1 MWTGPSECIC
11 LSVCLFDCVGVCGGT
26 QINHTHTYTY
36 TYTRTHTHTV
46 KDHFMAIW
54 NESYVGGEVDRR
66 GTGGAIQGTMGYG

>member
-1 MWTGPSECIC
+1 M
-11 LSVCLFDCVGVCGGT
+11 
-26 QINHTHTYTY
+26 
-36 TYTRTHTHTV
+36 